1 MTDAEEWMRA
11 RSRPPVE
18 LHTDR
23 PHAARVYDVL
33 LGGKTNY
40 PEDRKAAE
48 QLLETMP
55 VAGLMAHQN
64 RAFMHR
70 AVRYLARE
78 AGVRQFLDIGTGIP
92 TPPNLHEVVQ
102 QADPACRVVY
112 TDNDPIVLA
121 HSRALH
127 ESTPEGRTAY
137 IEADLCDPEGILR
150 HPRLRATLDLG
161 RPVAVTLVAVLHWL
175 PEHADPHGIVGR
187 LLRDLPSGSHLVLS
201 HATNDF
207 EPATL
212 KKVSDNFKAKGSNV
226 TPRSKGEVLRFF
238 DGLELVEPG
247 LRIVHRWR
255 PDPVDVGADTLADT
269 DIPLYVGVARKP

>member
-1 MTDAEEWMRA
+1 MADAEEWMRT

-40 PEDRKAAE
+40 PEDRKAAQ

-55 VAGLMAHQN
+55 VAGLVAHQN

-92 TPPNLHEVVQ
+92 TSPNLHEVVQ
-102 QADPACRVVY
+102 DADPACRVVY

-137 IEADLCDPEGILR
+137 IEADLCDPDGILE
-150 HPRLRATLDLG
+150 HPRLRATLDFG
-161 RPVAVTLVAVLHWL
+161 QPVAVTLVAVLHWL
-175 PEHADPHGIVGR
+175 PERADPYGIVAR
-187 LLRDLPSGSHLVLS
+187 LLRDLPPGSHLVLS

-207 EPATL
+207 EPAML
-212 KKVSDNFKAKGSNV
+212 KQVSDNFKAKGSNV
-226 TPRSKGEVLRFF
+226 TPRSKDEVRRFF
-238 DGLELVEPG
+238 DGLDLVDPG
-247 LRIVHRWR
+247 LQVVQRWR
-255 PDPVDVGADTLADT
+255 PDPVDVGAETLSDT